1 MNELQQGILTWLKSA
16 LTGELLPLPEPLD
29 LDAACKLVR
38 AHQLTAMAYDGASQC
53 GVDQQHPAMQTL
65 FQRYVKVMQISAR
78 QLQAL
83 EKLYAAF
90 EGQGIDCLPLK
101 GCIMKALYPKPE
113 LRIMGDADILIRT
126 EQYEQIVPILQTL
139 GFRRVQESD
148 YDYSWENDALHLE
161 LHKSLF
167 PPQDAD
173 FTRYFGT
180 GWDFA
185 STREG
190 HRHAMS
196 AADSF
201 VYMFAHFAKHFRDGT
216 AELKG
221 LCDLWLCR
229 AAAEN
234 TVYMENQLE
243 RLQLLTFYRNVRS
256 LLNGW
261 FLGTPMSDAA
271 ARLTEAALCGGLR
284 SQEEAQKAVELIRI
298 QKETTSLSR
307 GKKMWMLRKIFP
319 TAQWLSM
326 GYPILK
332 KWPVLLP
339 VFWVVRWCRL
349 LFRERD
355 KMHRNLAYMQDVE
368 SADAALADA
377 YAQQL
382 QELGLGFN
390 FPT

>member
-16 LTGELLPLPEPLD
+16 LTGETLPLPENLD
-29 LDAACKLVR
+29 LDAACRLVR
-38 AHQLTAMAYDGASQC
+38 AHQLTAMAYDGASRC
-53 GVDQQHPAMQTL
+53 GVDQSHPAMQTL

-90 EGQGIDCLPLK
+90 EGQGIVCLPLK

-201 VYMFAHFAKHFRDGT
+201 IYMFAHFAKHFRGAGVGCRQMT
-216 AELKG
+216 
-221 LCDLWLCR
+221 DLWVYLR
-229 AAAEN
+229 AHPELDEAVLADRLE
-234 TVYMENQLE
+234 QLH
-243 RLQLLTFYRNVRS
+243 LLRFYRNIRRTLAV
-256 LLNGW
+256 W
-261 FLGTPMSDAA
+261 FEGGAEDELTAFITDYVFDSGCWGTSQN
-271 ARLTEAALCGGLR
+271 AAL
-284 SQEEAQKAVELIRI
+284 
-298 QKETTSLSR
+298 SLGVR
-307 GKKMWMLRKIFP
+307 DQQTAGKSNERFAYIWRRLFP
-319 TAQWLSM
+319 GVKRLYYD
-326 GYPILK
+326 YPIVK
-332 KWPVLLP
+332 KLPVLIP
-339 VFWVVRWCRL
+339 FAWVHYLSQRILHNETGWGQHLKNISAVNQDNVNRQKKL
-349 LFRERD
+349 LS
-355 KMHRNLAYMQDVE
+355 DV
-368 SADAALADA
+368 
-377 YAQQL
+377 
-382 QELGLGFN
+382 GLDFHQ
-390 FPT
+390 